1 MAEKTWNRRKT
12 ENHGGVIGKI
22 ENSIEKRLGG
32 KL

>member
-1 MAEKTWNRRKT
+1 MAEKARNRRKT
-12 ENHGGVIGKI
+12 KDHGGVIGKI